1 MAGDVTTLL
10 ERMKRGDKSAANEL
24 APLVAGELRNLAQAY
39 LRGERAGHTLQPTA
53 LVNEAYL
60 RLADCRQMDW
70 QNRAHFIGVTAS
82 LMRRVLVDYSR
93 KATAAK
99 RGKRQSAA
107 PDSIDLADLGSP
119 GSALPIEDI
128 MALDTALDLL
138 EQVSPRQRQI
148 VELRYFGGLDLDET
162 AEVLGVSTMT
172 VKRDWTAT
180 RAWLRVR
187 LGSASSGSE

>member
-1 MAGDVTTLL
+1 MPGDVTMLL
-10 ERMKRGDKSAANEL
+10 ERMQRGDKSAAEEL
-24 APLVAGELRNLAQAY
+24 VPLVLGELRSLAQGY
-39 LRGERAGHTLQPTA
+39 LRGERPGHTLQPTA

-60 RLADCRQMDW
+60 RLADCRNINW

-93 KATAAK
+93 KASAAK

-107 PDSIDLADLGSP
+107 PDSIALDDLGAP
-119 GSALPIEDI
+119 GSLVPIEDI
-128 MALDTALDLL
+128 IALDAALNTL

-172 VKRDWTAT
+172 VKRDWAAT

-187 LGSASSGSE
+187 LGSPIPAID